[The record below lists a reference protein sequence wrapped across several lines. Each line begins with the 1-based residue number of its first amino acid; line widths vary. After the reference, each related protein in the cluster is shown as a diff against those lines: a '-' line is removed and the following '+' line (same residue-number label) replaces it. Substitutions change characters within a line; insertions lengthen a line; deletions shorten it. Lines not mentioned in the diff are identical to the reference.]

1 MSGLDH
7 QPPPLFKQGPA
18 PLALLIL
25 YVCTSVSL
33 LVLDDRFRYL
43 EPVRLF
49 LTQATAPLKQAV
61 QWPVLALTSV
71 DEYAVTLEGAG
82 RRHAHGHHHRHA
94 GTVAQLAE
102 SYLELLEIIDEMNPC
117 PPGECLHPSCQRA
130 AKALID
136 SGVREWNERPPNTA
150 N

>member
-1 MSGLDH
+1 M
-7 QPPPLFKQGPA
+7 
-18 PLALLIL
+18 
-25 YVCTSVSL
+25 
-33 LVLDDRFRYL
+33 
-43 EPVRLF
+43 
-49 LTQATAPLKQAV
+49 
-61 QWPVLALTSV
+61 LTSELAEKIKFVSERCAVEGDV
-71 DEYAVTLEGAG
+71 D
-82 RRHAHGHHHRHA
+82 A